1 MLAGV
6 TDLNYQGKTQ
16 LLFHHRGKEM
26 YVQNTAD
33 LLGCLLVLSCLLI
46 KVNGKLQPPNPD
58 KTTDGP
64 DPSRMEVWVTLLGK
78 KHDQFGCLLK
88 AKESSNG

>member
-6 TDLNYQGKTQ
+6 TDHNYQGKTE
-16 LLFHHRGKEM
+16 LLFDHGGKEI

-46 KVNGKLQPPNPD
+46 KVNGKLQPPNSNR
-58 KTTDGP
+58 TTDGP
-64 DPSRMEVWVTLLGK
+64 DPSRMKIWVTLLGK
-78 KHDQFGCLLK
+78 KHGQFGCLLK